1 MMENSSVN
9 VNRLLRLMQSTQ
21 NCQVQ
26 GLFLLMFVE
35 NKTMIDVQSETGISR
50 QTLSAWKKGGNVL
63 HANVQKI
70 AECYNV
76 APSGLY
82 DGGLYLKQRINEAG
96 RGATKGFLGQLE
108 SEYQYLKT
116 NAMSEPKITEQ

>member
-9 VNRLLRLMQSTQ
+9 VNRLLRLMQSTES
-21 NCQVQ
+21 CQVQ

-70 AECYNV
+70 AEFSNV
-76 APSGLY
+76 EPSGLY
-82 DGGLYLKQRINEAG
+82 DAGLYLKQRINEAG

-108 SEYQYLKT
+108 SEYQYLKE

>member
-1 MMENSSVN
+1 MENSSVN
-9 VNRLLRLMQSTQ
+9 VNRLLRLMQSTES
-21 NCQVQ
+21 CQVQ

-76 APSGLY
+76 EPSGLY
-82 DGGLYLKQRINEAG
+82 DAGLYLKQRING
-96 RGATKGFLGQLE
+96 KFSE
-108 SEYQYLKT
+108 SESHLQKP
-116 NAMSEPKITEQ
+116 MKSSEFQKAQKAL